1 MDDNARDGQIVRLLS
16 GFYTVQNK
24 DGAWVCRIRGRLKR
38 GRAQGD
44 LLALG
49 DRVRFTPLGEGNG
62 IIEEV
67 LPRSHALIRRA
78 PEARGEYQQVLLA
91 NPDQVVLVFA
101 CSHPAPRFGMLDR
114 FLVISEQQRIPAVSV
129 VNKVDLVGKSEAV
142 RLFAPYQPLGYPLL
156 FTSAKS
162 GLGIESLRACLQ
174 GKLSA
179 LAGPS
184 GAGKSSLLN
193 AVQPEL
199 GLEVREVSQSTFKG
213 RHTTV
218 MRQMFP
224 LAGGGYVAD
233 LPGLRMLAL
242 WDIAPEEIDGYFREL
257 RYLVQNCQFNDCIHL
272 NEPGCAVRAAVEK
285 GEVSS
290 LRYQSYLRMRF
301 GENETG

>member
-1 MDDNARDGQIVRLLS
+1 MNPATRNGQITRLLS
-16 GFYTVQNK
+16 GFYTVQSE
-24 DGAWVCRIRGRLKR
+24 DGSWICRVRGRLKR

-44 LLALG
+44 RLALG
-49 DRVRFTPLGEGNG
+49 DTVRFTPLPDGSGV
-62 IIEEV
+62 IEEV
-67 LPRSHALIRRA
+67 LPRQRALIRSA
-78 PEARGEYQQVLLA
+78 PTARGEYQQVLLA

-101 CSHPAPRFGMLDR
+101 CAQPAPRFGMLDR
-114 FLVISEQQRIPAVSV
+114 FLVIAEQQRIPAVIV
-129 VNKVDLVGKSEAV
+129 ANKVDLVGESEAR

-156 FTSAKS
+156 FTSVKS
-162 GLGIESLRACLQ
+162 GLGIEALLH

-193 AVQPEL
+193 TIQPEL
-199 GLEVREVSQSTFKG
+199 GLDVREVSQSTLKG

-218 MRQMFP
+218 VRQMFP

-257 RYLVQNCQFNDCIHL
+257 RDLVQDCQFNDCTHL
-272 NEPGCAVRAAVEK
+272 NEPGCAVRAAVER
-285 GEVSS
+285 GEVTE
-290 LRYQSYLRMRF
+290 LRYNSYLRMRF
-301 GENETG
+301 GEDEEA